1 MALCVYFTF
10 YWFVFFRTPMPSYLL
25 CGFIFLQ
32 VKSLVCRVSFA
43 KFFSMFVFF
52 FSGFLTHIHIT
63 CMIMQYYMCY
73 LSSRA
78 VFSAVNSYA
87 PYRLFHF
94 CPLWNKSQSN
104 SKEQVAF
111 GCRLKID
118 RVVYYNFHCDSFVY
132 MYLLLRFCTQTNV
145 PIHTRSQCIILDDL
159 CTLTANC
166 SQTG

>member
-25 CGFIFLQ
+25 CGFIFSQ

-43 KFFSMFVFF
+43 KISSMFVFF
-52 FSGFLTHIHIT
+52 FSVFSRIYILHVWLCSIICAT
-63 CMIMQYYMCY
+63 C
-73 LSSRA
+73 RA
-78 VFSAVNSYA
+78 GLFFSAVNSYA

-132 MYLLLRFCTQTNV
+132 MCIYYCDFVHKQIYPYTHAHNV
-145 PIHTRSQCIILDDL
+145 
-159 CTLTANC
+159 
-166 SQTG
+166 